1 MTLPDSDDTIVAI
14 STPPGHGGIGVI
26 RISGKQAFTIAGTI
40 IDTTVNV
47 IDAKSHTVHHG
58 YVRGA
63 QVGSVTDEVLV
74 TLFRTPNSYTGEDV
88 IEIAAHGNPQ
98 ILKQIVSLAIDSGA
112 RQATA
117 GEFTMR
123 AFLSGRIDL
132 LQAESVAD
140 LIAAES
146 AAFQQA
152 AIYQLSGKLSA
163 YIGSIR
169 AQLLEIGALFE
180 AYTDFPDEEIPQ
192 QQKADLLAKLDDVT
206 ASLNRLA
213 SSYRHGEIIRAGI
226 QIPIVGP
233 PNAGKSSLF
242 NAILAEERAIV
253 TEIPGTTR
261 DTISEKIEIEGL
273 AVRFVDTAGL
283 REASDQIE
291 AAGVERSRRE
301 IAAANLL
308 IAIFDISNTPVERIQ
323 SALIELSG
331 KTAILVINKID
342 LASEATLG
350 ACTSALARYN
360 PVLLSAT
367 TLTGVDKLIAQIGSA
382 VKESMPVSSADANVL
397 TNKRHFVAVQ
407 NSVRSLTEVHA
418 KLEQG
423 ENFELMAFDLR
434 QATNSLE
441 EILGRIT
448 NDDLLAEIFSRFC
461 IGK

>member
-26 RISGKQAFTIAGTI
+26 RISGKQAFTIANTI
-40 IDTTVNV
+40 IDTTVNI
-47 IDAKSHTVHHG
+47 IDVKSHTIHHG

-63 QVGSVTDEVLV
+63 QSGSITDEVLV
-74 TLFRTPNSYTGEDV
+74 AVFRAPNSYTGEDV
-88 IEIAAHGNPQ
+88 IEISAHGNPQ
-98 ILKQIVSLAIDSGA
+98 ILKQIVSLAIVSGA

-140 LIAAES
+140 LIAAEG
-146 AAFQQA
+146 AAFQQVA
-152 AIYQLSGKLSA
+152 LYQLSGKLSG

-169 AQLLEIGALFE
+169 AQLLDIGALFE

-192 QQKADLLAKLDDVT
+192 RQQAELLAKLDDVT
-206 ASLNRLA
+206 ASLSRLA
-213 SSYRHGEIIRAGI
+213 SSYRRGEIIRAGV

-261 DTISEKIEIEGL
+261 DTIAEKIEIEGI

-283 REASDQIE
+283 REAADQIE

-301 IAAANLL
+301 IQAANLL
-308 IAIFDISNTPVERIQ
+308 IAIFDITNAPIERIQ
-323 SALIELSG
+323 SSLFEMLG
-331 KTAILVINKID
+331 KDFILVLNKID
-342 LASEATLG
+342 LVSD
-350 ACTSALARYN
+350 SILADFSYELANCR
-360 PVLLSAT
+360 PILLSAR
-367 TLTGVDKLIAQIGSA
+367 TLVGVDKLIGRIASVIR
-382 VKESMPVSSADANVL
+382 ESMPISGADANVL

-407 NSVRSLTEVHA
+407 NAVSFLTEA
-418 KLEQG
+418 RTKLEQG
-423 ENFELMAFDLR
+423 ESFELMAFDLR
-434 QATNSLE
+434 QATNNLE
-441 EILGRIT
+441 EILGKIT
-448 NDDLLAEIFSRFC
+448 NDDLLVEIFSRFC

>member
-26 RISGKQAFTIAGTI
+26 RISGKQAFSIANVI

-47 IDAKSHTVHHG
+47 MDVKSHTIHHG
-58 YVRGA
+58 YVRGLKS
-63 QVGSVTDEVLV
+63 GSITDEVLV
-74 TLFRTPNSYTGEDV
+74 AVFRTPNSYTGEDV
-88 IEIAAHGNPQ
+88 IEISAHGNPQ
-98 ILKQIVSLAIDSGA
+98 ILKQIVGLAIDSGA
-112 RQATA
+112 RQAAA

-123 AFLSGRIDL
+123 AFLSGRFDL
-132 LQAESVAD
+132 VQAESVAD

-146 AAFQQA
+146 AAFQQVA
-152 AIYQLSGKLSA
+152 LYQLSGRLSA

-169 AQLLEIGALFE
+169 AQLLDIGALFE

-192 QQKADLLAKLDDVT
+192 QQQAELLAKLDDVT
-206 ASLNRLA
+206 ASLTRLA
-213 SSYRHGEIIRAGI
+213 SSYRRGEIIRAGI

-261 DTISEKIEIEGL
+261 DTIAEKIEIEGL

-283 REASDQIE
+283 RDAVDKIE

-301 IAAANLL
+301 IQAANLL
-308 IAIFDISNTPVERIQ
+308 IAIFDITNAPIERIQ
-323 SALIELSG
+323 SSLFDLLG
-331 KTAILVINKID
+331 KDFIIVLNKID
-342 LASEATLG
+342 LVSDSVLTNLSYELG
-350 ACTSALARYN
+350 DCR
-360 PVLLSAT
+360 PILLSAR
-367 TLTGVDKLIAQIGSA
+367 TLVGVDKLIGRVAS
-382 VKESMPVSSADANVL
+382 VLRDSMPISGADANTL

-407 NSVRSLTEVHA
+407 NAVLSLTEA
-418 KLEQG
+418 RTKLQQG
-423 ENFELMAFDLR
+423 ESFELMAFDLR
-434 QATNSLE
+434 QATNNLE
-441 EILGRIT
+441 EILGKIT

>member
-14 STPPGHGGIGVI
+14 STPPGYGGIGVI
-26 RISGKQAFTIAGTI
+26 RISGKQAFTIASTI
-40 IDTTVNV
+40 IDTTIN
-47 IDAKSHTVHHG
+47 IIEAKSHTIHHG

-63 QVGSVTDEVLV
+63 EIGSNTDEVLV
-74 TLFRTPNSYTGEDV
+74 ALFRAPNSYTGEDV
-88 IEIAAHGNPQ
+88 IEISAHGNPQ
-98 ILKQIVSLAIDSGA
+98 ILKQIVGLAIDSGA

-146 AAFQQA
+146 SAFQQVA
-152 AIYQLSGKLSA
+152 LYQLSGKLSA

-169 AQLLEIGALFE
+169 AQLLDIGALFE

-192 QQKADLLAKLDDVT
+192 QQKAELLAKLNNVA
-206 ASLNRLA
+206 ASLSRLA
-213 SSYRHGEIIRAGI
+213 SSYRHGEIIRTGI

-283 REASDQIE
+283 REASDRIE
-291 AAGVERSRRE
+291 AAGIERSHRE
-301 IAAANLL
+301 IAAANFL
-308 IAIFDISNTPVERIQ
+308 ITIFDISNTSVAEIKSWLRKMP
-323 SALIELSG
+323 G
-331 KTAILVINKID
+331 KAVICVLNKID
-342 LASEATLG
+342 LVTESTLDTYT
-350 ACTSALARYN
+350 AELSYHY
-360 PVLLSAT
+360 PVLVSAT
-367 TLTGVDKLIAQIGSA
+367 TLTGVDAVITLIASIIRQ
-382 VKESMPVSSADANVL
+382 SMSILGVDANTL
-397 TNKRHFVAVQ
+397 TNQRHLVAVQ
-407 NSVRSLTEVHA
+407 NAVRSLTEARA

-423 ENFELMAFDLR
+423 ESFELMAFDLR
-434 QATNSLE
+434 QATNNLE
-441 EILGRIT
+441 EILGKIT

>member
-14 STPPGHGGIGVI
+14 STPPGYGGIGVI
-26 RISGKQAFTIAGTI
+26 RISGKQSFPIASDI
-40 IDTTVNV
+40 IDTTVNLV
-47 IDAKSHTVHHG
+47 NAESHTIHHG

-63 QVGSVTDEVLV
+63 EVGSITDEVLV
-74 TLFRTPNSYTGEDV
+74 AVFRAPNSYTGEDV
-88 IEIAAHGNPQ
+88 IEISAHGNPQ
-98 ILKQIVSLAIDSGA
+98 ILKQIVGLAIDSGA

-132 LQAESVAD
+132 VQAESVAD

-146 AAFQQA
+146 AAFQQIA
-152 AIYQLSGKLSA
+152 LYQLSGKLSA

-169 AQLLEIGALFE
+169 AQLLDIGALFE

-192 QQKADLLAKLDDVT
+192 KQKTELLAKLGDVT
-206 ASLNRLA
+206 ESLNRLA
-213 SSYRHGEIIRAGI
+213 SSYRHGEIIRVGI

-273 AVRFVDTAGL
+273 AVRFIDTAGL
-283 REASDQIE
+283 RETADQIE
-291 AAGVERSRRE
+291 AAGVERAHRE
-301 IAAANLL
+301 IAAANFL
-308 IAIFDISNTPVERIQ
+308 ITIFDIANT
-323 SALIELSG
+323 SIEEIKSWLRKMPG
-331 KTAILVINKID
+331 KAVICVLNKID
-342 LASEATLG
+342 LVPKSTLDTY
-350 ACTSALARYN
+350 AAELAYHY
-360 PVLLSAT
+360 PVLVSAT
-367 TLTGVDKLIAQIGSA
+367 TLSGVETVVALLASIIRQSMSTIGG
-382 VKESMPVSSADANVL
+382 DANTL
-397 TNKRHFVAVQ
+397 TNKRHLIAVQ
-407 NSVRSLTEVHA
+407 NAVRSLTEAHA

-441 EILGRIT
+441 EILGKIT

>member
-14 STPPGHGGIGVI
+14 STPPGYGGIGVI
-26 RISGKQAFTIAGTI
+26 RISGKQAFTIANTI
-40 IDTTVNV
+40 IDTTVN
-47 IDAKSHTVHHG
+47 IMEAKSHTIHHG

-63 QVGSVTDEVLV
+63 EVGSITDEVLV
-74 TLFRTPNSYTGEDV
+74 ALLRSPNSYTGEDV
-88 IEIAAHGNPQ
+88 IEISAHGNPQ

-132 LQAESVAD
+132 VQAESVAD

-146 AAFQQA
+146 AAFQQIA
-152 AIYQLSGKLSA
+152 LYQLSGKLSA

-169 AQLLEIGALFE
+169 AQLLDIGALFE
-180 AYTDFPDEEIPQ
+180 AYTDFPDEEIPRQ
-192 QQKADLLAKLDDVT
+192 QQAELLAKLDDVIE
-206 ASLNRLA
+206 SLTRLA
-213 SSYRHGEIIRAGI
+213 SSYRRGEIIRTGV

-242 NAILAEERAIV
+242 NVILAEERAIV

-261 DTISEKIEIEGL
+261 DTIAEKIEIEGL
-273 AVRFVDTAGL
+273 AVLFVDTAGL

-301 IAAANLL
+301 IKAANLL
-308 IAIFDISNTPVERIQ
+308 IAIFDVANTPVEKIR
-323 SALIELSG
+323 SSLGEMPG
-331 KTAILVINKID
+331 KTIILALNKID
-342 LASEATLG
+342 LVSNAISDAYT
-350 ACTSALARYN
+350 TALAHYH

-367 TLTGVDKLIAQIGSA
+367 TLVGVDKLVARIASVIR
-382 VKESMPVSSADANVL
+382 ESMHPSSADGNVL
-397 TNKRHFVAVQ
+397 TNKRHCVAVQ
-407 NSVRSLTEVHA
+407 NALGSLTEA
-418 KLEQG
+418 CTKLEQG
-423 ENFELMAFDLR
+423 ESFELMAFDLR
-434 QATNSLE
+434 QATNNLE
-441 EILGRIT
+441 EILGKIT

>member
-14 STPPGHGGIGVI
+14 STPPGYGGIGVI
-26 RISGKQAFTIAGTI
+26 RISGKQAFTIANTI
-40 IDTTVNV
+40 IDTTVNISDV
-47 IDAKSHTVHHG
+47 KSHTIHYG
-58 YVRGA
+58 YVRGT
-63 QVGSVTDEVLV
+63 QSGSITDEVLV
-74 TLFRTPNSYTGEDV
+74 AAFRAPNSYTGEDV
-88 IEIAAHGNPQ
+88 IEISAHGNPQ

-112 RQATA
+112 RQAAA

-132 LQAESVAD
+132 VQAESVAD

-146 AAFQQA
+146 AAFQQVA
-152 AIYQLSGKLSA
+152 LYQLSGRLSA

-180 AYTDFPDEEIPQ
+180 AYTDFPDEEIPR
-192 QQKADLLAKLDDVT
+192 QQKGELLAKLNDVT
-206 ASLNRLA
+206 ASLSRLS
-213 SSYRHGEIIRAGI
+213 SSYRRGEIIRAGV

-261 DTISEKIEIEGL
+261 DTIAEKIEIEGI

-283 REASDQIE
+283 REAVDQIE
-291 AAGVERSRRE
+291 VAGIERSRRE
-301 IAAANLL
+301 IDAANLL
-308 IAIFDISNTPVERIQ
+308 IAIFDVTDDPIERIR
-323 SALIELSG
+323 SSLFDLMG
-331 KTAILVINKID
+331 KYFIVVLNKID
-342 LASEATLG
+342 LVSESDLASLDYELG
-350 ACTSALARYN
+350 DCR
-360 PVLLSAT
+360 PVFLSAK
-367 TLTGVDKLIAQIGSA
+367 TLVGVDKLVARISS
-382 VKESMPVSSADANVL
+382 VMRESMPISGVDTNVL
-397 TNKRHFVAVQ
+397 TNKRHFLAVQ
-407 NSVRSLTEVHA
+407 NAISFLTEARV
-418 KLEQG
+418 KLKQG
-423 ENFELMAFDLR
+423 ESYELMAFDLR

-441 EILGRIT
+441 EILGKIT

>member
-26 RISGKQAFTIAGTI
+26 RISGKQAFAIANTI
-40 IDTTVNV
+40 IDTTVNIV
-47 IDAKSHTVHHG
+47 DSKSHTIHHG
-58 YVRGA
+58 YVLGA
-63 QVGSVTDEVLV
+63 RLGSITDEVLV
-74 TLFRTPNSYTGEDV
+74 AVFRAPNSYTGEDV
-88 IEIAAHGNPQ
+88 IEISAHGNPQ
-98 ILKQIVSLAIDSGA
+98 ILKQIVGLAIDSGA
-112 RQATA
+112 RQAAA
-117 GEFTMR
+117 GEFTLR
-123 AFLSGRIDL
+123 AFLSGRVDL
-132 LQAESVAD
+132 VQAESVVD
-140 LIAAES
+140 LIAAEG

-152 AIYQLSGKLSA
+152 ALYQLSGKLSA
-163 YIGSIR
+163 YISSIR

-192 QQKADLLAKLDDVT
+192 QQQTELLAKLDDVT
-206 ASLNRLA
+206 ASLSRLA
-213 SSYRHGEIIRAGI
+213 SSYRRGEIIRAGV

-261 DTISEKIEIEGL
+261 DTITEKIEIEGL

-301 IAAANLL
+301 IDAANLL
-308 IAIFDISNTPVERIQ
+308 IAIFDVTDDPVERIR
-323 SALIELSG
+323 SSLFDLMG
-331 KTAILVINKID
+331 KYFIVVLNKID
-342 LASEATLG
+342 LVSDSDVASLSYELG
-350 ACTSALARYN
+350 DCR
-360 PVLLSAT
+360 PIFLSAR
-367 TLTGVDKLIAQIGSA
+367 TLVGVDKLIARIAS
-382 VKESMPVSSADANVL
+382 VIRESMPISSADANIL

-407 NSVRSLTEVHA
+407 NAILSLTEA
-418 KLEQG
+418 RTKLEQG
-423 ENFELMAFDLR
+423 ESFELMAFDLR
-434 QATNSLE
+434 QATNNLE
-441 EILGRIT
+441 EILGKIT

>member
-14 STPPGHGGIGVI
+14 STPPGYGGIGVI
-26 RISGKQAFTIAGTI
+26 RISGKQAFTVAKAI
-40 IDTTVNV
+40 IDTTVN
-47 IDAKSHTVHHG
+47 ITDTKSHTIHHG

-63 QVGSVTDEVLV
+63 QTGTITDEVLV
-74 TLFRTPNSYTGEDV
+74 ALFRAPNSYTGEDV
-88 IEIAAHGNPQ
+88 IEISAHGNPQ
-98 ILKQIVSLAIDSGA
+98 ILKQIVGLAIDFGA
-112 RQATA
+112 RPAAA

-132 LQAESVAD
+132 VQAESVAD

-146 AAFQQA
+146 AAFQQVA
-152 AIYQLSGKLSA
+152 LYQLSGKLSA
-163 YIGSIR
+163 YIGSVR
-169 AQLLEIGALFE
+169 TQLLDIGVLFE

-192 QQKADLLAKLDDVT
+192 QQKAELLTKLDEVT

-213 SSYRHGEIIRAGI
+213 SSYCRGEIIRAGI

-261 DTISEKIEIEGL
+261 DTITEKIEIEGI

-283 REASDQIE
+283 REACDQIE
-291 AAGVERSRRE
+291 AAGVERTRRE
-301 IAAANLL
+301 IQAANLL
-308 IAIFDISNTPVERIQ
+308 IAIFDVADTPVERIK
-323 SALIELSG
+323 SSLGEMPG
-331 KTAILVINKID
+331 KTIILVLNKID
-342 LASEATLG
+342 LVSDSTLVDLSSEF
-350 ACTSALARYN
+350 SDFQ

-367 TLTGVDKLIAQIGSA
+367 TLVGVDRLIDRVAS
-382 VKESMPVSSADANVL
+382 VLKNSMPVSGVDANVL

-407 NSVRSLTEVHA
+407 NAVLSLIEARA

-423 ENFELMAFDLR
+423 ESFELMAFDLR
-434 QATNSLE
+434 RATNNLE
-441 EILGRIT
+441 EILGKIT

>member
-14 STPPGHGGIGVI
+14 STPPGYGGIGVI
-26 RISGKQAFTIAGTI
+26 RISGKQAFTVANAI

-47 IDAKSHTVHHG
+47 IDAKSHTIHHG

-63 QVGSVTDEVLV
+63 QTGTITDEVLV
-74 TLFRTPNSYTGEDV
+74 ALFRAPNSYTGEDV
-88 IEIAAHGNPQ
+88 IEISAHGNPQ
-98 ILKQIVSLAIDSGA
+98 ILKQIVGLAIDSGA
-112 RQATA
+112 RPAAA

-132 LQAESVAD
+132 VQAESVAD

-152 AIYQLSGKLSA
+152 ALYQLSGKLSA
-163 YIGSIR
+163 YIGTIR
-169 AQLLEIGALFE
+169 SQLLDIGALFE
-180 AYTDFPDEEIPQ
+180 AYTDFPEEHIPQ
-192 QQKADLLAKLDDVT
+192 QQQAELLAKLDDVT
-206 ASLNRLA
+206 ASLSRLA

-226 QIPIVGP
+226 QVPIVGP

-253 TEIPGTTR
+253 TDIPGTTR
-261 DTISEKIEIEGL
+261 DTISEKIDIEGI

-283 REASDQIE
+283 REAADQIE

-301 IAAANLL
+301 IDAANLL
-308 IAIFDISNTPVERIQ
+308 ITIFDIANT
-323 SALIELSG
+323 SAAEIMSWLRKMPG
-331 KTAILVINKID
+331 KAVICVLNKID
-342 LASEATLG
+342 LVPKSTLD
-350 ACTSALARYN
+350 TYTTALAFHY
-360 PVLLSAT
+360 PVLVSAT
-367 TLTGVDKLIAQIGSA
+367 TLAGVDTVVARIASVIRDSI
-382 VKESMPVSSADANVL
+382 PISSANVNIL
-397 TNKRHFVAVQ
+397 TNQRHLVAVQ
-407 NSVRSLTEVHA
+407 NAILSLTEARA

-423 ENFELMAFDLR
+423 ESFELMAFDLR

-441 EILGRIT
+441 EILGKIT

>member
-26 RISGKQAFTIAGTI
+26 RISGKQAFTIANTI
-40 IDTTVNV
+40 IDTTVNI
-47 IDAKSHTVHHG
+47 IDVKSHTIHHG

-63 QVGSVTDEVLV
+63 QTGSITDEVLV
-74 TLFRTPNSYTGEDV
+74 AVFRAPNSYTGEDV
-88 IEIAAHGNPQ
+88 IEISAHGNPQ
-98 ILKQIVSLAIDSGA
+98 ILKQIVGLAIDSGA
-112 RQATA
+112 RQAAA

-132 LQAESVAD
+132 VQAESVAD

-146 AAFQQA
+146 AAFQQIA
-152 AIYQLSGKLSA
+152 LYQLSGKLSA

-169 AQLLEIGALFE
+169 AQLLDIGALFE

-192 QQKADLLAKLDDVT
+192 QQHAELLAKLDEVT

-213 SSYRHGEIIRAGI
+213 SSYRRGEIISTGI

-261 DTISEKIEIEGL
+261 DTIIEKIEIEGI

-308 IAIFDISNTPVERIQ
+308 IAIFDVTDRPVERIQ
-323 SALIELSG
+323 SSLFDLAG
-331 KTAILVINKID
+331 KDFILVLNKID
-342 LASEATLG
+342 LVSDSEAANLEYELG
-350 ACTSALARYN
+350 DCR
-360 PVLLSAT
+360 PILLSAR
-367 TLTGVDKLIAQIGSA
+367 TLVGVDELVARIASIIRDT
-382 VKESMPVSSADANVL
+382 MPISSEDANVL

-407 NSVRSLTEVHA
+407 NAVNSLTVARA

-434 QATNSLE
+434 QATNNLE
-441 EILGRIT
+441 EILGKIT

>member
-14 STPPGHGGIGVI
+14 STPPGYGGIGVI
-26 RISGKQAFTIAGTI
+26 RISGKQAFTIANTI
-40 IDTTVNV
+40 IDTTVNI
-47 IDAKSHTVHHG
+47 IDAKSHTIHYG

-63 QVGSVTDEVLV
+63 VVGSITDEVLV
-74 TLFRTPNSYTGEDV
+74 AIFRAPNSYTGDNV
-88 IEIAAHGNPQ
+88 IEISAHGNPQ
-98 ILKQIVSLAIDSGA
+98 ILKQIVGLAINSGA
-112 RQATA
+112 RHAAA

-132 LQAESVAD
+132 VQAESVAD

-146 AAFQQA
+146 AAFQQIA
-152 AIYQLSGKLSA
+152 LYQLSGKLSA

-169 AQLLEIGALFE
+169 AQLLDIGALFE
-180 AYTDFPDEEIPQ
+180 AHTDFPDEEIPQ
-192 QQKADLLAKLDDVT
+192 QQQTELLAKLDDVT
-206 ASLNRLA
+206 ASLSRLA
-213 SSYRHGEIIRAGI
+213 SSYRRGEIIRSGV

-261 DTISEKIEIEGL
+261 DTIAEKIEIEGL

-283 REASDQIE
+283 REACDQIE

-308 IAIFDISNTPVERIQ
+308 IAIFDVTDRPVERIR
-323 SALIELSG
+323 SALFDLAG
-331 KTAILVINKID
+331 KVFILVLNKID
-342 LASEATLG
+342 LVSDSEAANLEYELG
-350 ACTSALARYN
+350 DCR
-360 PVLLSAT
+360 PILLSAK
-367 TLTGVDKLIAQIGSA
+367 TLVGVDKLVARVASVIRDSI
-382 VKESMPVSSADANVL
+382 PISSTDANVL
-397 TNKRHFVAVQ
+397 TNQRHFVAVQ
-407 NSVRSLTEVHA
+407 NAVLSLTEA
-418 KLEQG
+418 RTKLEQG
-423 ENFELMAFDLR
+423 ESFEVMAFDLR
-434 QATNSLE
+434 QATNNLE
-441 EILGRIT
+441 EILGKIT